1 MNMKSEQLCKMLANA
16 ALDGIYHLPSSS
28 VESLQQ
34 AAGSL
39 DFACIRIDL
48 RESGDLA
55 FALKELGDRL
65 GFPPWYG
72 ANLDA
77 LNDCLTDL
85 SWLEAPGY
93 VLIITGADTL
103 HAQGEPFAQINQVL
117 SNAIQEW
124 RAQNIPLWVFYD
136 MRPDGL
142 AALPTL
148 A

>member
-1 MNMKSEQLCKMLANA
+1 MKPEQLRKMLANA
-16 ALDGIYHLPSSS
+16 ALGGIYHLPSSG

-34 AAGSL
+34 AAESL

-48 RESGDLA
+48 HESGDLA
-55 FALKELGDRL
+55 FALAELGGRL

-93 VLIITGADTL
+93 VLIISGADTL
-103 HAQGEPFAQINQVL
+103 HAQGEPFARVNQVFEA
-117 SNAIQEW
+117 AIQEW
-124 RAQNIPLWVFYD
+124 RSQSIPFWVFYD
-136 MRPDGL
+136 MRADGL